1 MSVSLPRTTLGRP
14 VSSRIVAKS
23 FERHHNGRTIG
34 TLFARLLV
42 IAAALVA
49 VGAAQSRELTDVSGA
64 IEAVNP
70 QAGWYAIVPDGD
82 RGTRYAPDR
91 LPDEFKKDGLR
102 VVFSG
107 RVGRVDPNV
116 RTWGIP
122 LTLTK
127 IAREPAR

>member
-1 MSVSLPRTTLGRP
+1 MDPTMGIP
-14 VSSRIVAKS
+14 
-23 FERHHNGRTIG
+23 
-34 TLFARLLV
+34 FARLLV
-42 IAAALVA
+42 MAAAA
-49 VGAAQSRELTDVSGA
+49 VSLGAAQPRELTDVAGA

-91 LPDEFKKDGLR
+91 LADEFKRDGLR

-107 RVGRVDPNV
+107 RVGRADPNV

-127 IAREPAR
+127 IEREAAR